1 MRRNARKLVGT
12 RSYFLRDRK
21 NVALPELPNELWKLI
36 LETLASEYT
45 FAMLF
50 CEDEPSIVH
59 WLFTF
64 GCVDR
69 KFYRV
74 CNEMI
79 DSVWTNKTLPI
90 CDYWSDRILRK
101 CVHVKSVSLSPDF
114 RTVSGTSL
122 ANLTQLTYL
131 DAPLDAIAD
140 NTLALTSLTAL
151 QSLKISECH
160 RFSYCCLRSLTHLTD
175 LDLSATAPHVIG
187 DALLRLTNVTTLNM
201 NHQWPSNC
209 LEIAS
214 MTQLRRLRI
223 SYSNLPDEENI
234 FSRLINLQMLDL
246 YGTPLRG
253 SYIRHLTNL
262 RYLDIGYD
270 ETGIRW
276 MHSSNLES
284 LTELRIVGMAGVA
297 GYSTCLFNRWHH
309 LSYLYLNC
317 IEDAQLE
324 TNLRA
329 HPTLKHVSLNSLT
342 CGQMRMDLPTIVPR
356 LSSSHNPASDSG
368 VELDILALMWSHRG

>member
-140 NTLALTSLTAL
+140 NTLALISLTAL

-160 RFSYCCLRSLTHLTD
+160 RFSYCCLRSLMHLTD
-175 LDLSATAPHVIG
+175 LDLSATATHVIG

-201 NHQWPSNC
+201 NHQGPSTC
-209 LEIAS
+209 SEIAS
-214 MTQLRRLRI
+214 MTQLRRLMI
-223 SYSNLPDEENI
+223 SYSSLHHEENI

-246 YGTPLRG
+246 YGTPFHE
-253 SYIRHLTNL
+253 SHIRHLTNL
-262 RYLDIGYD
+262 RYLDIGCD

-284 LTELRIVGMAGVA
+284 LTELRIVWHGRCG
-297 GYSTCLFNRWHH
+297 GLF
-309 LSYLYLNC
+309 
-317 IEDAQLE
+317 A
-324 TNLRA
+324 
-329 HPTLKHVSLNSLT
+329 VSLQSMAPLKLSLPALYRR
-342 CGQMRMDLPTIVPR
+342 CPVGDEFAR
-356 LSSSHNPASDSG
+356 ASDTETRQPG
-368 VELDILALMWSHRG
+368 FSHRCTAENGSASNSAAPIKFTQPGQ